1 MKKIAIIGAGYSGLA
16 CAKKLLEKEYTV
28 TIFEKQDE
36 IGGMAI
42 CIIRNGY
49 IIDKHYRHIFQS
61 DTYMINLLNEMGLNE
76 DLQWLNTRMAYYS
89 SEGLYEF
96 GTPLSLLRYKPLNF
110 IQKIKFGLS
119 IINLKFIKNYKD
131 IEKYSVKEWLVKR
144 YGESIY
150 NKVWEPLMNGKF
162 QNEKE
167 KVSMAWL
174 WGKINLRSTNGTMKG
189 EKLGY
194 LMGSWKKLNDR
205 LYSYLIENKCIIKL
219 QEKVEKVYKSE
230 NKYIIETDKN
240 KYEEFDEVVST
251 LPYNT
256 MEKIFNDILD
266 NNEIEKIK
274 QMKYMSAKTLLINS
288 KKSISPYYW
297 INVGDNSIPF
307 VGIIE
312 HTNMVH
318 KTNYNSEN
326 IIYISNY
333 LDKND
338 EKYKMSAKELLELYL
353 PYLKKINSKIDLN
366 DIISAETF
374 EEEYAQPVIKTNYSK
389 DKLNNRLSSG
399 VYIAN
404 MAQIYPEDR
413 GMNYAIKLGYNIA
426 ELIN

>member
-1 MKKIAIIGAGYSGLA
+1 M
-16 CAKKLLEKEYTV
+16 
-28 TIFEKQDE
+28 
-36 IGGMAI
+36 
-42 CIIRNGY
+42 
-49 IIDKHYRHIFQS
+49 
-61 DTYMINLLNEMGLNE
+61 
-76 DLQWLNTRMAYYS
+76 
-89 SEGLYEF
+89 
-96 GTPLSLLRYKPLNF
+96 
-110 IQKIKFGLS
+110 
-119 IINLKFIKNYKD
+119 
-131 IEKYSVKEWLVKR
+131 
-144 YGESIY
+144 
-150 NKVWEPLMNGKF
+150 
-162 QNEKE
+162 
-167 KVSMAWL
+167 
-174 WGKINLRSTNGTMKG
+174 
-189 EKLGY
+189 
-194 LMGSWKKLNDR
+194 
-205 LYSYLIENKCIIKL
+205 

-338 EKYKMSAKELLELYL
+338 EKYKMSAKELVELYL